1 MIATAIAEL
10 PVMVN
15 GNGIL
20 LSDNPMESEIAASIK
35 KMYDLYGT
43 EKYFEMCVK
52 SLDIYEQ
59 MFNASNNYA
68 RMMAELHTLAD
79 E

>member
-43 EKYFEMCVK
+43 EKYFKMCVK

-68 RMMAELHTLAD
+68 RMMTELHILAD